1 MRRVRAGGAL
11 GPAPGSSSGSRTLV
25 PPRPPVLPSSMPLV
39 LEALGRVLALLGD
52 VVLGGAGVA
61 PAVLLAA
68 LVGAASAAS
77 VAAAVALVRVAA
89 ARGLLGRGAP
99 PRRPDEDV
107 DLPVLVSS
115 SDPDADGHER
125 SRAPGRAMRVVVPAP
140 LPAA

>member
-1 MRRVRAGGAL
+1 MRR
-11 GPAPGSSSGSRTLV
+11 GST
-25 PPRPPVLPSSMPLV
+25 VLPSGMPIA

-52 VVLGGAGVA
+52 VVLGGAGVS
-61 PAVLLAA
+61 PGLLLAA

-77 VAAAVALVRVAA
+77 VAAAIALVRIAA
-89 ARGLLGRGAP
+89 SRGLRGSGAP

-107 DLPVLVSS
+107 ELPVLVSS

-125 SRAPGRAMRVVVPAP
+125 SRAPGRPVQVVVPAP